1 MARPWSSFFWPGSK
15 VLKNRLG
22 ITDGPRLEE
31 AEYDVA
37 ELRMQQLLANPSL
50 VTATDPVQRLQQVHA
65 HLFGDLYDWA
75 GELRDFDLSK
85 GRSVFASHEKAGAM
99 FRHGAK
105 QLRPQTWT
113 SRRRAVGDLA
123 DAFGWLNH
131 AHPFRE
137 GNGRA
142 TRTYLRLA
150 LREHGLDLDVSAVD
164 KKRWVAASIMSSPR
178 ETWFGNFT
186 VSPGTMKP
194 LLAQMVQPARAIQP
208 VDEATIQRVVDGHR
222 SPAARQAAAARSQRF
237 AALADAY
244 PSPLSST
251 HEHER

>member
-137 GNGRA
+137 GNGRTSKVFMAHVAEQSPYRFDFARVSPEQWNAGSALSRPDLYAYAPDPTSLVPVFAAVTVERSAPQAGPDRAAQVRSALSASYPRSAADA
-142 TRTYLRLA
+142 TRQTPQQGTQARRGTAGYRSGRGSG
-150 LREHGLDLDVSAVD
+150 RE
-164 KKRWVAASIMSSPR
+164 
-178 ETWFGNFT
+178 
-186 VSPGTMKP
+186 
-194 LLAQMVQPARAIQP
+194 
-208 VDEATIQRVVDGHR
+208 
-222 SPAARQAAAARSQRF
+222 
-237 AALADAY
+237 
-244 PSPLSST
+244 
-251 HEHER
+251 

>member
-137 GNGRA
+137 GNGR
-142 TRTYLRLA
+142 TGTLLLHTLA
-150 LREHGLDLDVSAVD
+150 ALCGHRLDLSTVS
-164 KKRWVAASIMSSPR
+164 RSQWYAASRDSMPYR
-178 ETWFGNFT
+178 RGGAANHRPF
-186 VSPGTMKP
+186 
-194 LLAQMVQPARAIQP
+194 LP
-208 VDEATIQRVVDGHR
+208 VFLG
-222 SPAARQAAAARSQRF
+222 
-237 AALADAY
+237 ALSNAD
-244 PSPLSST
+244 
-251 HEHER
+251 